1 MRVIAQADGVGLQWK
16 AGLVPAHVST
26 GTVHRLWWLVCGNPG
41 FRTSPIQLIQWTS
54 ETTNH
59 QQYPELAGALFV
71 RAEIAT
77 MIIPSLPDVWIESVP
92 P

>member
-1 MRVIAQADGVGLQWK
+1 LRWVIVQAHGSGCSGKPGWFL
-16 AGLVPAHVST
+16 AHVST
-26 GTVHRLWWLVCGNPG
+26 GTMHRLRVSCGNPG

-71 RAEIAT
+71 RAGIAT
-77 MIIPSLPDVWIESVP
+77 MIILSLPDVWIESVP